1 MIKHEAEVY
10 ISKEEFDRVNRL
22 LSINSLED
30 MTDEELIKNSANTNV
45 CEGIFD
51 AKFDDGSSIN
61 FDLCSGQSNY
71 FDDVVWTDK
80 ECNHSITFE
89 CTYEIG
95 DIEVE
100 INSEMYIVKIVVGEE

>member
-22 LSINSLED
+22 LSIDSLEN
-30 MTDEELIKNSANTNV
+30 MTDDELIENDANTNV
-45 CEGIFD
+45 SEGIFYVE
-51 AKFDDGSSIN
+51 FDDGSSMN

-80 ECNHSITFE
+80 EDKCSIFLE
-89 CTYEIG
+89 CSYELD

-100 INSEMYIVKIVVGEE
+100 INSEMYVVKIVVVDE